1 MPDSD
6 AAQTLEAII
15 DQDIDD
21 IDAYLVHADR
31 LRQQGDPH
39 GEFILLPYDASRQ
52 PHRYAGFPMPNR
64 LI

>member
-1 MPDSD
+1 VPSNK
-6 AAQTLEAII
+6 APLTPEAII
-15 DQDIDD
+15 DQD

-31 LRQQGDPH
+31 LQQQGDPR
-39 GEFILLPYDASRQ
+39 GEFILCPDDASRQ